1 MDTSSHPLPETFLQT
16 LSLQQCPT
24 EGPHLQFCP
33 HPQALPSSPP
43 PRVLPALLPQGP
55 SSSLL
60 PGSLQLWL
68 PPPGSLQL
76 GCLLHPGAW
85 CSTALCALPAS
96 RLCPS
101 SMHLTHISPL
111 HLSKAYLCFPSTT
124 QISFQMSNNRVI
136 F

>member
-33 HPQALPSSPP
+33 HPQALPSHHLPGCFQLSS
-43 PRVLPALLPQGP
+43 PRVPPAGL
-55 SSSLL
+55 SLAPWGL
-60 PGSLQLWL
+60 VLYRSLSASCLQAVSQLYV
-68 PPPGSLQL
+68 PD
-76 GCLLHPGAW
+76 
-85 CSTALCALPAS
+85 
-96 RLCPS
+96 
-101 SMHLTHISPL
+101 THVSPL
-111 HLSKAYLCFPSTT
+111 HLSKAYLCFPSTS

>member
-60 PGSLQLWL
+60 PGFLQLSSPRV
-68 PPPGSLQL
+68 PPALAPAPRIPPAGLSLAPWGL
-76 GCLLHPGAW
+76 VLYR
-85 CSTALCALPAS
+85 SLCASCLQAVSQLYAPDT
-96 RLCPS
+96 RLPS
-101 SMHLTHISPL
+101 SS
-111 HLSKAYLCFPSTT
+111 
-124 QISFQMSNNRVI
+124 V
-136 F
+136 